1 MRETTEPGRPPSGR
15 GGFSLI
21 EVLVAM
27 IILAVGLLALEGLAI
42 GAARHVAVANQTT
55 QYTNIAGE
63 RLETA
68 LDLAR
73 RGGIPTS
80 SNDPLPNGTLVQTVV
95 VPNAVGLD
103 VLYDITVVV
112 TPPATNNL
120 NLQPVTLRGS
130 YLQ

>member
-1 MRETTEPGRPPSGR
+1 MTETTERSGPPDGR
-15 GGFSLI
+15 GGFTLI

-42 GAARHVAVANQTT
+42 GAARHVAVANQMT

-63 RLETA
+63 RLEMS

-73 RGGIPTS
+73 TGVNPGST
-80 SNDPLPNGTLVQTVV
+80 DELLPNGTRVQRVV
-95 VPNAVGLD
+95 VENGVAGTILFN
-103 VLYDITVVV
+103 ITVTV
-112 TPPATNNL
+112 TPPSTNAL

-130 YLQ
+130 HLR

>member
-1 MRETTEPGRPPSGR
+1 MRETIERPGPPSGR

-63 RLETA
+63 RLEAA

-73 RGGIPTS
+73 SDGAPAP
-80 SNDPLPNGTLVQTVV
+80 DDEVLPNGTRVQTVV
-95 VPNAVGLD
+95 ASNAVGND